1 MADPVPSLPLNI
13 PDKPIL
19 STAEVISLAEVAA
32 KRAEKF
38 GKLIDTLESGVTQRA
53 AEAAESLAR
62 AGFDPK
68 DQAAAADKAAA
79 KLRREVVE
87 NSTDARWSH
96 LKELNAAADS
106 LATTQQLWASPVT
119 VLARAGLGTPER
131 SAYQQQ
137 LDGSGVVELKNA
149 ALLAVATNNKVLGA
163 ALVAILDRMPAR
175 SRPFSAQDLADKLV
189 GAETRQVQDAITA
202 VKLAA
207 QRAINRN
214 REWEAGKVRPLDR
227 VKMAPNTNKKEAN

>member
-1 MADPVPSLPLNI
+1 M
-13 PDKPIL
+13 
-19 STAEVISLAEVAA
+19 
-32 KRAEKF
+32 
-38 GKLIDTLESGVTQRA
+38 TQRA
-53 AEAAESLAR
+53 ADAAESLAR

-96 LKELNAAADS
+96 LKELNAAAES
-106 LATTQQLWASPVT
+106 LATTAQLWASPVT
-119 VLARAGLGTPER
+119 VLARSGLGTPER

-137 LDGSGVVELKNA
+137 LDGSGIVEFKNA

-163 ALVAILDRMPAR
+163 ALVSILDRMPAR

-227 VKMAPNTNKKEAN
+227 VKMALNTNKKEA

>member
-1 MADPVPSLPLNI
+1 MADPLPSLPLNI
-13 PDKPIL
+13 SDKPIL

-53 AEAAESLAR
+53 AEAADSLAR

-106 LATTQQLWASPVT
+106 LATTAQLWASPVT
-119 VLARAGLGTPER
+119 VLARSELGTPER

-137 LDGSGVVELKNA
+137 LDGSGIVELKNA

-163 ALVAILDRMPAR
+163 ALVSILDRMPAR
-175 SRPFSAQDLADKLV
+175 SRPFSAQDLADKP
-189 GAETRQVQDAITA
+189 GWR
-202 VKLAA
+202 
-207 QRAINRN
+207 
-214 REWEAGKVRPLDR
+214 
-227 VKMAPNTNKKEAN
+227 

>member
-1 MADPVPSLPLNI
+1 MADPAPSLPLDI

-19 STAEVISLAEVAA
+19 STAEVVSLAEVAA

-38 GKLIDTLESGVTQRA
+38 GTLIDTLDAGVAKRA
-53 AEAAESLAR
+53 ADAAESFSR
-62 AGFDPK
+62 AGFQPK
-68 DQAAAADKAAA
+68 DQQTAADKAAA
-79 KLRREVVE
+79 IARREVVT
-87 NSTDARWSH
+87 NSSDTRWAH
-96 LKELNAAADS
+96 LKELSAASDS
-106 LATTQQLWASPVT
+106 LATTAQLWASPVT

-137 LDGSGVVELKNA
+137 LDGSGVVDLKNV
-149 ALLAVATNNKVLGA
+149 ALLAVATNNKALGA
-163 ALVAILDRMPAR
+163 AIVSIIDRMPAR

-189 GAETRQVQDAITA
+189 GEETRSVQAAIAA

-214 REWEAGKVRPLDR
+214 REYEAGRVRPMDR
-227 VKMAPNTNKKEAN
+227 VKLALNKKDAN